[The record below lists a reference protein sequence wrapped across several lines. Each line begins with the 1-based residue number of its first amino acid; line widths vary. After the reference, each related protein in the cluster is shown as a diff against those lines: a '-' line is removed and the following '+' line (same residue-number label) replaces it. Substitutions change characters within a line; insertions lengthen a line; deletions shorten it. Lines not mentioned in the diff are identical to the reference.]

1 MPSII
6 RIFADWDSEAS
17 VWVAKSDDV
26 PGLVT
31 EAPTPEELKAKLE
44 VLVPELL
51 EANAHLL
58 EDGACPRQAQAR
70 FNAFEQELRFA

>member
-1 MPSII
+1 MSNV
-6 RIFADWDSEAS
+6 RWIFADWDSEAS

-26 PGLVT
+26 PGLVA

-44 VLVPELL
+44 ILVPELL

-58 EDGACPRQAQAR
+58 EDGACPRQVQAR